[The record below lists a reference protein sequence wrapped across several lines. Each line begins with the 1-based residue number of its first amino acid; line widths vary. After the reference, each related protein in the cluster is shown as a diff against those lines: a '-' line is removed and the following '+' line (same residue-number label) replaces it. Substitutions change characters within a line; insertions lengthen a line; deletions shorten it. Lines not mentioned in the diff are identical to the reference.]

1 MIFLYHG
8 VVSDEPRSPGR
19 PVRAPVAR
27 QDFERQVGWLARRHR
42 IVPMDE
48 YLRRD
53 SGDPAAGDAIALT
66 FDDGLRN
73 TFLHAVPFLERH
85 RIPATF
91 FVTTLHVETRE
102 LLWFSCLNALCY
114 DADYGSVSAE
124 GVALSLA
131 SPARRRL
138 ARRRLGEMARGS
150 GDPVGF
156 VRELAKRYPVDA
168 EVASRHE
175 GMRPEELR
183 SLADSELFE
192 VGAHTRTHPF
202 LGSLPEDAQRREV
215 AENRR
220 ELGALCGKPVRYFA
234 YPAGDYDPV
243 TLRLVREAG
252 YDAAF
257 ATIAKRLGPD
267 PRLEIERIGVYAPS
281 LLKVRLKTTGV
292 VRLARS
298 MGMRVG

>member
-8 VVSDEPRSPGR
+8 VRSDGPRSPGR
-19 PVRAPVAR
+19 PASEPVAR
-27 QDFERQVGWLARRHR
+27 QDFERQVGWLARSHR
-42 IVPMDE
+42 IVPLAE

-53 SGDPAAGDAIALT
+53 SGDPASGHAIALT

-85 RIPATF
+85 RIPAAF

-102 LLWFSCLNALCY
+102 LLWFSYLNALCY
-114 DADYGSVSAE
+114 DGDHDSVSAD
-124 GVALSLA
+124 GAVLSLE

-138 ARRRLGEMARGS
+138 AKRRLGEMARGS

-156 VRELAKRYPVDA
+156 VRELAKRYPLDP

-183 SLADSELFE
+183 SLANSELFE
-192 VGAHTRTHPF
+192 VGSHTRTHPF
-202 LGSLPEDAQRREV
+202 LGSLPEDDQRREI
-215 AENRR
+215 AESRH

-243 TLRLVREAG
+243 TLRLVHEAG
-252 YDAAF
+252 YEAAF

-281 LLKVRLKTTGV
+281 LLKVQLKTTGV
-292 VRLARS
+292 VRFARS